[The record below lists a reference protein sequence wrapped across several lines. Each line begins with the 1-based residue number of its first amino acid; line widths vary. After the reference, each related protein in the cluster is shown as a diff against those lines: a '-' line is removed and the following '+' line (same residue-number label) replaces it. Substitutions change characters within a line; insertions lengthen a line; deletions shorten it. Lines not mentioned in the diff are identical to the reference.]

1 MEQKIT
7 KIDITYKA
15 LFRIF
20 IFGLLVFSLFYF
32 SEIILWIFLALVI
45 SFLFNPLIDILEQK
59 KISRS
64 ISAVIIYTVFL
75 AILFLGTLNIFPPL
89 ITELVSLT
97 NNIYGYSNEIM
108 AFLSANGIEF
118 TNVTNLITTFQEQIM
133 SLIKNTFSFAGSLIG
148 QIFAF
153 MTIFTIALFL
163 SIENQFPITFIKIF
177 TIREEVEKKV
187 LLAFESSKKQVVGYF
202 NAKILASVF
211 VFVFTLIFLSIISV
225 KYALSLSI
233 IAGIFN
239 IIPIVGPIISCLF
252 IVFFALFDSWVKA
265 LIVILFC
272 IILQQIE
279 SNLLVP
285 VLTKKI
291 IGIPTVLV
299 LISVLI
305 GAKLGGIVG
314 AIFIIPI
321 VGIIYEFIK
330 QYFDEKKETA
340 RKII

>member
-7 KIDITYKA
+7 KIDITWKA
-15 LFRIF
+15 LTRIF
-20 IFGLLVFSLFYF
+20 IFGLLVFSFFYF
-32 SEIILWIFLALVI
+32 NEIILWVFLALVI
-45 SFLFNPLIDILEQK
+45 SFLFNPLIDILETK

-64 ISAVIIYTVFL
+64 VSAIIIYTFFL
-75 AILFLGTLNIFPPL
+75 IILGLGALSIFPPF
-89 ITELVSLT
+89 ITEIVSLT
-97 NNIYGYSNEIM
+97 NNIYTYSDEIVSFF
-108 AFLSANGIEF
+108 AVNGIELS
-118 TNVTNLITTFQEQIM
+118 NLSNLISTFQEQIM
-133 SLIKNTFSFAGSLIG
+133 GLVKNTFSFAGSLIG

-163 SIENQFPITFIKIF
+163 SIENQFAINFIKIF
-177 TIREEVEKKV
+177 TIKEEVEKKV
-187 LLAFESSKKQVVGYF
+187 LLAFEESKKQVVGYF

-211 VFVFTLIFLSIISV
+211 VFVLTLVFLSIIGI

-239 IIPIVGPIISCLF
+239 IIPIVGPIISCFF
-252 IVFFALFDSWVKA
+252 IVFFALFDSWAKA
-265 LIVILFC
+265 LVVVLFC
-272 IILQQIE
+272 IVLQQIE

-285 VLTKKI
+285 ILTKKI